1 MNRAVLP
8 LLILAAVALA
18 VGAAWF
24 VLDRGFPNRGGGLTA
39 TDRPLAPFT
48 KIAVDGLAD
57 VTLVQGAAES
67 VSVEAPV
74 KQLPHV
80 RAEVRDGTLFIA
92 NEDSRNWWG
101 FLFGGGPRS
110 ARVTVTFRELTGV
123 RAAGAVKLKA
133 DGLKTDKL
141 AVTVTGAT
149 SLKIAGLEAKELSI
163 AGSGAVKAEI
173 AGRATEQKIAISGAG
188 DYRAANLV
196 SERASVAV
204 SGAGKVVINATET
217 LKIGISGAGSVD
229 YLGNPQVSEQIS
241 GAGRVKRRESAAP
254 GQPSIG

>member
-1 MNRAVLP
+1 MKRAILP
-8 LLILAAVALA
+8 LLILVAVALA
-18 VGAAWF
+18 VGAAWY
-24 VLDRGFPNRGGGLTA
+24 VLDRGFPGRGGESNTA
-39 TDRPLAPFT
+39 LRPLAPFT

-67 VSVEAPV
+67 ASVEASL

-80 RAEVRDGTLFIA
+80 RTEVREGTLFIA
-92 NEDSRNWWG
+92 NDDSRRWWG
-101 FLFGGGPRS
+101 FLFGGSPRS
-110 ARVTVTFRELTGV
+110 ARVTVTFRELNGV

-141 AVTVTGAT
+141 AVTVSGAA
-149 SLKIAGLEAKELSI
+149 SLKIVGLDANELSI

-188 DYRAANLV
+188 DYRGANLV

-204 SGAGKVVINATET
+204 SGAGKVVINATKT
-217 LKIGISGAGSVD
+217 LKVGISGAGSVE
-229 YLGNPQVSEQIS
+229 YLGNPQVTEQIS
-241 GAGRVKRRESAAP
+241 GAGRVKRRESAASW
-254 GQPSIG
+254 QPAIA